1 MSSYLSHLKRSSLNC
16 SVKYSNSY
24 KKNLVKNKKRG
35 TKNHRR
41 QWFSNYDLFE
51 VLSLLFQLLSE
62 PLRLLSVRNGPFRMC
77 FSLIPI
83 FRHHNQCWGSRSTWI
98 RIHQVVL
105 DPDPYWECGS
115 GSRSIKN
122 WPKFTNKPGFLPF
135 KKACVPTFVGMFF
148 DLLPTLNIFFM
159 SKFNFL

>member
-35 TKNHRR
+35 TKNQRR

-62 PLRLLSVRNGPFRMC
+62 PLRLLSATNGMFRMC
-77 FSLIPI
+77 FSLMGTITSVVDPDPDPPGCAFI
-83 FRHHNQCWGSRSTWI
+83 WLLWI
-98 RIHQVVL
+98 RIRIRIVNA
-105 DPDPYWECGS
+105 DPDTRAS
-115 GSRSIKN
+115 K
-122 WPKFTNKPGFLPF
+122 L
-135 KKACVPTFVGMFF
+135 
-148 DLLPTLNIFFM
+148 TLVFCLF
-159 SKFNFL
+159 